1 MKSNMGK
8 VDRIIRFVAG
18 AVIIGLGI
26 YYKSWFGLIGA
37 VPLVTSLVGWCPAY
51 IPFKISTIR
60 GDGGKSV

>member
-1 MKSNMGK
+1 MKNNMGK
-8 VDRIIRFVAG
+8 VDRSIRFIAA

-37 VPLVTSLVGWCPAY
+37 IPLFTSLVGWCPLY

-60 GDGGKSV
+60 GNGGESS